1 MVIRTS
7 LRPLGKG
14 ASNLV
19 HLEWFNGLTLT
30 YPDEPQMTSEYN
42 ADHAGR
48 SIYNPYMQMYEDSLR
63 GRFLSTGQSTYNCR
77 QNSYIPGKLNEV
89 LPAGLVQFRNMIR
102 FKGSGFTANSS
113 NDEEAIDSAE
123 MISNFNYLDSQLT
136 FASSDSPVTINGDTP
151 MMFGPVYE
159 PVQKHWYASTYYADS
174 GLNQINLRTA
184 RDASANPENW
194 VLMKKAFIWGNSDFS
209 GSSQIYGP
217 FRNHWA
223 SLGVIANRVNGAP
236 GLESKLSEH
245 HGLMSGGSYSA
256 GENWASQ
263 ETAIKLYLHQ
273 NSASRFGAATPWSCS
288 YHYVDGSFGAFCI
301 MVDMFTYNKMAD
313 FYSDS
318 LSYAKVC
325 WNNQHDTQDIDGV
338 MSTNQTFWDFTNEQ
352 KISIYAPWAMNST
365 KSYEMFLAVLRTN
378 TDAPHT
384 LLDLY
389 YDFQPEPGTTLTN
402 NRLNFINTGIAI
414 ADNSNKVM
422 SLHSMAKF
430 LLVQRA
436 DYSIRLIQIT
446 DSMIQINN
454 VYNVYKEFKPI
465 FDGSSK
471 WAVIGFFRNYVYF
484 VQINNPKEQ
493 MSRNMTENKIALNS
507 KICRVSMYDLMK
519 KD

>member
-14 ASNLV
+14 ASNLAP
-19 HLEWFNGLTLT
+19 LEWFNGLTLT

-48 SIYNPYMQMYEDSLR
+48 SIYNPYMQMYEDRLR
-63 GRFLSTGQSTYNCR
+63 GRFLSTGQNTYNCR
-77 QNSYIPGKLNEV
+77 QNFYIAGRLNEL

-136 FASSDSPVTINGDTP
+136 FTSSNSPVAIKDNTP

-159 PVQKHWYASTYYADS
+159 PAQKHWYASTYYADS

-194 VLMKKAFIWGNSDFS
+194 VLMKRAYISIVSDFS
-209 GSSQIYGP
+209 GNSQIYGP
-217 FRNHWA
+217 FRNNA
-223 SLGVIANRVNGAP
+223 TMLGVVANRVNGVP
-236 GLESKLSEH
+236 GLESQLIEH
-245 HGLMSGGSYSA
+245 HGLKSGGSYSV
-256 GENWASQ
+256 EASWVSQ
-263 ETAIKLYLHQ
+263 KTAIKLYLHQ
-273 NSASRFGAATPWSCS
+273 NSASKFGAATPWSCS
-288 YHYVDGSFGAFCI
+288 YHYVNGLYGAFCV
-301 MVDMFTYNKMAD
+301 MVDMFTYNQVAN
-313 FYSDS
+313 FYDDS
-318 LSYAKVC
+318 LHYAKVC
-325 WNNQHDTQDIDGV
+325 WSAQTSEQNIDGV
-338 MSTNQTFWDFTNEQ
+338 MSTNQTFWDSTNEQ
-352 KISIYAPWAMNST
+352 KISIYAPWAMNNTTPSDR
-365 KSYEMFLAVLRTN
+365 FLAVLRTN

-384 LLDLY
+384 LLILDY
-389 YDFQPEPGTTLTN
+389 NFQPQAGNTIPN
-402 NRLNFINTGIAI
+402 NRLSFTNTGIAV
-414 ADNSNKVM
+414 ADNNNKVI
-422 SLHSMAKF
+422 SLHSMANY
-430 LLVQRA
+430 LIVQRA
-436 DYSIRLIQIT
+436 DYSIRLIQFT
-446 DSMIQINN
+446 DSGIPGRN
-454 VYNVYKEFKPI
+454 VFKEFKPI

-484 VQINNPKEQ
+484 VQINNPDER
-493 MSRNMTENKIALNS
+493 MRRNMAENKIVLNS

>member
-14 ASNLV
+14 ASNLAP
-19 HLEWFNGLTLT
+19 LEWFNGLTLT
-30 YPDEPQMTSEYN
+30 YPDEPQMSSEYN

-48 SIYNPYMQMYEDSLR
+48 SIYNPYMQMYEDKLR
-63 GRFLSTGQSTYNCR
+63 GRFLSTGQNTYNCR
-77 QNSYIPGKLNEV
+77 QNYYIPGSLNEL

-136 FASSDSPVTINGDTP
+136 FTSSSSPVAIKDNTP
-151 MMFGPVYE
+151 LMFGPVYE

-194 VLMKKAFIWGNSDFS
+194 VLMKRAYISGVSKFS

-217 FRNHWA
+217 FRNNA
-223 SLGVIANRVNGAP
+223 TMLGVIANSVNGVP
-236 GLESKLSEH
+236 GFESQLSEH
-245 HGLMSGGSYSA
+245 HGLKSGGSYSVGA
-256 GENWASQ
+256 SWVSQ
-263 ETAIKLYLHQ
+263 ETAIKLCLHR
-273 NSASRFGAATPWSCS
+273 NSASKFGDAVPWSCS
-288 YHYVDGSFGAFCI
+288 YHYVNSLYGAFCV
-301 MVDMFTYNKMAD
+301 MVDMFTYSQVAS
-313 FYSDS
+313 FYGDS

-325 WNNQHDTQDIDGV
+325 WSAQTSTQNIDGV
-338 MSTNQTFWDFTNEQ
+338 MSTNQTFWDSTNEQ
-352 KISIYAPWAMNST
+352 KISIYAPWAMNNT
-365 KSYEMFLAVLRTN
+365 TPYDRFLAVLRN
-378 TDAPHT
+378 TAVGQHT
-384 LLDLY
+384 LLILDY
-389 YDFQPEPGTTLTN
+389 NFQPQAGNTIPN
-402 NRLNFINTGIAI
+402 NRLSFTNTGIAV
-414 ADNSNKVM
+414 ADNNNKVI
-422 SLHSMAKF
+422 SLHSMANY

-436 DYSIRLIQIT
+436 DYSIRLIQFT
-446 DSMIQINN
+446 DSGIPGR
-454 VYNVYKEFKPI
+454 NVYKEFKPI

-471 WAVIGFFRNYVYF
+471 WAVIGFFRDYVYF
-484 VQINNPKEQ
+484 VQINNPDEQ
-493 MSRNMTENKIALNS
+493 MSRNMAENKIVLGS

>member
-19 HLEWFNGLTLT
+19 PLEWFNGLTLT

-48 SIYNPYMQMYEDSLR
+48 SIYNPYMQMYEDRLR
-63 GRFLSTGQSTYNCR
+63 GRFLSTGQSIYNCR
-77 QNSYIPGKLNEV
+77 QNYYLSGALNEI

-102 FKGSGFTANSS
+102 FKGAGFTANSN

-136 FASSDSPVTINGDTP
+136 FTSSNSPVTINGDTP

-159 PVQKHWYASTYYADS
+159 PAQKHWYASTFYADS

-184 RDASANPENW
+184 RDASANPEQW
-194 VLMKKAFIWGNSDFS
+194 VLMKRAYISGISGFS
-209 GSSQIYGP
+209 GVSQIYGP
-217 FRNHWA
+217 FRNNA
-223 SLGVIANRVNGAP
+223 TMLGVIANRVNGVP
-236 GLESKLSEH
+236 GFESQLSEH
-245 HGLMSGGSYSA
+245 HGLKSGGSYSV
-256 GENWASQ
+256 EASWVSQ
-263 ETAIKLYLHQ
+263 STAIKLCLHR
-273 NSASRFGAATPWSCS
+273 NSASKFGEATPWSCS
-288 YHYVDGSFGAFCI
+288 YHYVNGLYGAFCV
-301 MVDMFTYNKMAD
+301 MVDMFTYNQMSNI
-313 FYSDS
+313 YGDS
-318 LSYAKVC
+318 FHYAKVC
-325 WNNQHDTQDIDGV
+325 WSNQTTTQNIDDV
-338 MSTNQTFWDFTNEQ
+338 MSTNQTFWDSTNGQE
-352 KISIYAPWAMNST
+352 ISIYAPWAMNNST
-365 KSYEMFLAVLRTN
+365 PHDGFLAVLRTN

-384 LLDLY
+384 LLILNHN
-389 YDFQPEPGTTLTN
+389 FQPQGGNTIPN
-402 NRLNFINTGIAI
+402 NRLSFTNTGIAI
-414 ADNSNKVM
+414 ADNYNKVI
-422 SLHSMAKF
+422 SLHSMANY

-436 DYSIRLIQIT
+436 DYSIRLIQFTVSGIPGG
-446 DSMIQINN
+446 N
-454 VYNVYKEFKPI
+454 VFKEFKPI

-484 VQINNPKEQ
+484 VQINNPDER
-493 MSRNMTENKIALNS
+493 MSRNMYKNKIALNS